1 MAGRGMTSEEE
12 EEAYAKADSSITALM
27 DASDVERRVQCLFYQ
42 IGVTTIQKFAIF
54 AQTGAELREI
64 LKNDFQLDATA
75 SLAVRMQVTN
85 VMVAWDS
92 ASKRNEKR
100 AEVEAE
106 QEARHLPKKIQK
118 SEFLNM
124 ITAWEAKWWKL
135 EESEKPAKSYLE
147 KRIEDL
153 ESGEMRAE
161 KLNTI
166 IHRDQDDDD
175 GLEPMWG
182 SDGRLKIKKSTSTT
196 TEPENAEQLRR
207 RLDLM
212 MIGLQMIAL
221 RYPNKMQLQ
230 GITPQVFRSYT
241 SYLLG
246 EHVLELVATDTEGK
260 VLAAPS
266 WELVLKYEYEIR
278 KKAYRILQDEPSKNF
293 PAALEEAWKN
303 PTTKERAFTTPLA
316 LQTSSV
322 NKRSYS
328 ENWGG
333 GGQEK
338 LPKKDGKGKGKGG
351 RGGKGGKGKGKGKG
365 PQQCQSKTPDGQ
377 NICYGYNDPKTRCRN
392 KHCHFVHCC
401 GTCFGN
407 HPLYACNPKIMKQP
421 PKGGETQGGGGGA
434 K

>member
-1 MAGRGMTSEEE
+1 
-12 EEAYAKADSSITALM
+12 
-27 DASDVERRVQCLFYQ
+27 VQCLFYH

-54 AQTGAELREI
+54 AQTGAELSEI
-64 LKNDFQLDATA
+64 LKNDFQLDATV

-266 WELVLKYEYEIR
+266 
-278 KKAYRILQDEPSKNF
+278 
-293 PAALEEAWKN
+293 
-303 PTTKERAFTTPLA
+303 
-316 LQTSSV
+316 
-322 NKRSYS
+322 
-328 ENWGG
+328 
-333 GGQEK
+333 
-338 LPKKDGKGKGKGG
+338 
-351 RGGKGGKGKGKGKG
+351 
-365 PQQCQSKTPDGQ
+365 
-377 NICYGYNDPKTRCRN
+377 
-392 KHCHFVHCC
+392 
-401 GTCFGN
+401 
-407 HPLYACNPKIMKQP
+407 
-421 PKGGETQGGGGGA
+421 
-434 K
+434 